1 MKTALALVLLMFVSA
16 CGSLLPK
23 PPPAP
28 SFYALT
34 GTAAGG
40 SATAAAA
47 TTAASAT
54 VNRPTLVVNPPQAA
68 AGYDS
73 ARIIYIRQPHQL
85 QYFAQSEWV
94 DTPARM
100 LAPLLV
106 AALSGSGTFKAVVT
120 SPSAAAAE
128 LRLDTE
134 IVRLQ
139 QDFDAAGGS
148 AVQFTLRATVVDN
161 VTRKV
166 RGTREF
172 DARVTA
178 GSDAYSGVLA
188 ANDAVKNLLAQ
199 LTSFC
204 VAAAAAT
211 SN

>member
-1 MKTALALVLLMFVSA
+1 MKIILASVLLMGVSA
-16 CGSLLPK
+16 CSSLLPK
-23 PPPAP
+23 PAPPP
-28 SFYALT
+28 SFYALD
-34 GTAAGG
+34 ASV
-40 SATAAAA
+40 SAPAVAS
-47 TTAASAT
+47 AASA
-54 VNRPTLVVNPPQAA
+54 PTLTVNPPLAA

-73 ARIIYIRQPHQL
+73 ARIIYVRKPHQL

-106 AALSGSGTFKAVVT
+106 TALQRSGAFKAVVT

-139 QDFDAAGGS
+139 QDFDGADGS
-148 AVQFTLRATVVDN
+148 AVQFTLRATLVDN

-166 RGTREF
+166 LGSREF

-188 ANDAVKNLLAQ
+188 ANSAVQNLLAQ

-204 VAAAAAT
+204 TAAAAAAAASAS

>member
-1 MKTALALVLLMFVSA
+1 MKTTLAVLLLMGLGA

-23 PPPAP
+23 PAPPP
-28 SFYALT
+28 SFYALN
-34 GTAAGG
+34 TAVMA
-40 SATAAAA
+40 ATAAP
-47 TTAASAT
+47 AASA
-54 VNRPTLVVNPPQAA
+54 PTLVVNPPQAA

-73 ARIIYIRQPHQL
+73 ARIIYVRQPHQL

-106 AALSGSGTFKAVVT
+106 TALQMSGAFKAVVS
-120 SPSAAAAE
+120 SPSAAAGE

-139 QDFDAAGGS
+139 QEFDAAGGS
-148 AVQFTLRATVVDN
+148 AVRFSVRATVVDN
-161 VTRKV
+161 QTRKV

-172 DARVTA
+172 EARVA
-178 GSDAYSGVLA
+178 GGADAYAGVVA
-188 ANDAVKNLLAQ
+188 ANTAVQQVLAQ
-199 LTSFC
+199 LAAFC
-204 VAAAAAT
+204 AEAAA

>member
-1 MKTALALVLLMFVSA
+1 MNNILALLLLMGLSA
-16 CGSLLPK
+16 CSSLLPK
-23 PPPAP
+23 PAPPP
-28 SFYALT
+28 SFYALD
-34 GTAAGG
+34 AGV
-40 SATAAAA
+40 SVPAVA
-47 TTAASAT
+47 TAASA
-54 VNRPTLVVNPPQAA
+54 PTLTVNPPLAA

-73 ARIIYIRQPHQL
+73 ARIIYVRKPHQL

-106 AALSGSGTFKAVVT
+106 TALQRSGAFKAVVT

-139 QDFDAAGGS
+139 QDFDGAGGS

-188 ANDAVKNLLAQ
+188 ANDAVQNLLAQ

-204 VAAAAAT
+204 AAAAT
-211 SN
+211 GTASATSN

>member
-1 MKTALALVLLMFVSA
+1 MNNILALLLLMGVSA
-16 CGSLLPK
+16 CSSLLPK
-23 PPPAP
+23 PAPPP
-28 SFYALT
+28 SFYALD
-34 GTAAGG
+34 AGV
-40 SATAAAA
+40 SVPAVA
-47 TTAASAT
+47 TAASA
-54 VNRPTLVVNPPQAA
+54 PTLTVNPPLAA

-73 ARIIYIRQPHQL
+73 ARIIYVRKPHQL

-106 AALSGSGTFKAVVT
+106 TALQRSGAFKAVVT

-139 QDFDAAGGS
+139 QDFDGAGGS

-188 ANDAVKNLLAQ
+188 ANDAVQNLLAQ

-204 VAAAAAT
+204 VAAATGTASAT